1 MFYVGT
7 DLKYFWFQKYYG
19 KDNAV
24 GNAETNYENGNINTI
39 NQWYTDGDVIYICS
53 DGNFSTTDPVSY
65 MAWDEDS
72 QTVKDVE
79 GGCIGYFQVD
89 STNYAAMDF
98 DGVAIGSGAYAPGE
112 TEPSGVFTC
121 IVVDGTVEFTNRITV
136 AGTANVVLKDGAA
149 LTAGKGVEVNSGST
163 LNIYAQSNGEN
174 MDKLIANGPVAHA
187 GIGSSDQNNSGGIYV
202 HGGNITAT
210 SASTGAGIGGG
221 RYGSGTVT
229 IYGGDITATGG
240 SADPGSGYNGHR
252 VNGGGAGIGN
262 GAYEVSG
269 GTVTILGGNCVL
281 LQEDLRQHMV

>member
-1 MFYVGT
+1 M
-7 DLKYFWFQKYYG
+7 
-19 KDNAV
+19 
-24 GNAETNYENGNINTI
+24 
-39 NQWYTDGDVIYICS
+39 
-53 DGNFSTTDPVSY
+53 
-65 MAWDEDS
+65 
-72 QTVKDVE
+72 
-79 GGCIGYFQVD
+79 
-89 STNYAAMDF
+89 
-98 DGVAIGSGAYAPGE
+98 
-112 TEPSGVFTC
+112 
-121 IVVDGTVEFTNRITV
+121 EFTNRINV
-136 AGTANVVLKDGAA
+136 AGTANVILKDVAA

-174 MDKLIANGPVAHA
+174 MGKLIANGPVAHA

-252 VNGGGAGIGN
+252 VNGSGAGIGN

-269 GTVTILGGNCVL
+269 GAVTILGGNCVL